1 VVCSFWPAWCWG
13 SFYCGAELTGVEATP
28 AINLFNVRSIDLPPP
43 SLPRPRKGDPPKMA
57 VPPLESLRNNDEVM
71 SVSRLPTDEL
81 VAILYRRMQNVESG
95 DGDRPPDYPA
105 SETGH

>member
-1 VVCSFWPAWCWG
+1 
-13 SFYCGAELTGVEATP
+13 
-28 AINLFNVRSIDLPPP
+28 
-43 SLPRPRKGDPPKMA
+43 MA